1 MTSHDTITHR
11 PARDARQVRR
21 YAMLIAAGVGAW
33 FGAALVR
40 APGGSAHAALAA
52 ISAGMAGGFP
62 WGMKTSLV
70 LWVVLSLYWELAAR
84 GASMARRSESAGSR
98 MVHLVILGA
107 GQLVLLMPMPGL
119 RARFLPTSTPLIAA
133 GLAVEVAAVV
143 FSIWARRALG
153 RHWSGEIT
161 AKVGHELV
169 RSGPY
174 ARVRHPIYTGMFA
187 LCIGTALVSGEVHA
201 LVGLAL
207 VVIAFVRKIRMEE
220 KNLAELFG
228 PTWEEYRRATRALVP
243 GVI

>member
-1 MTSHDTITHR
+1 MSANDIVTPR
-11 PARDARQVRR
+11 PSRDARQMRR
-21 YAMLIAAGVGAW
+21 YAMLVAAGVGAW

-40 APGGSAHAALAA
+40 APGGSAHAALATV
-52 ISAGMAGGFP
+52 SAGMAGGFP
-62 WGMKTSLV
+62 WGMKASLA
-70 LWVVLSLYWELAAR
+70 LWVVLSAYWELAAR
-84 GASMARRSESAGSR
+84 GASMAQRSETPGSR

-107 GQLVLLMPMPGL
+107 GQLVLLMPVPGL
-119 RARFLPTSTPLIAA
+119 RVRLLPVSTPLIAA
-133 GLAVEVAAVV
+133 GLAIEVAAVA

-174 ARVRHPIYTGMFA
+174 ALVRHPIYTGMFA

-207 VVIAFVRKIRMEE
+207 VVIAFARKIRMEE
-220 KNLAELFG
+220 NNLAQLFG
-228 PTWEEYRRATRALVP
+228 PTWEEYRRTTRALVP